1 MSREI
6 RRLIIYRLGSF
17 NPERGTAESSYVLT
31 QFSILSFGTRLN
43 SLSLWVTRML
53 SIDKACAA
61 ISISRDPMGVPFFSR
76 YDLRLP

>member
-1 MSREI
+1 MNEPVI
-6 RRLIIYRLGSF
+6 THRLGRF
-17 NPERGTAESSYVLT
+17 NPERGTAESSYVAT
-31 QFSILSFGTRLN
+31 QFSILSFGTRPN

-61 ISISRDPMGVPFFSR
+61 ISISKDPIGVPFFSK